1 MLTSLERTLCRLH
14 QRSYCVTLSSGTLGL
29 TLTMEA
35 LGLQGKG
42 VAVPAGVCLDVPLSV
57 HYSGASPVYC
67 DIDLQTLGL
76 SLGTLKPHAH
86 RCMAVLAVHAYGN
99 MCEIQAIEDH
109 CLIRGIPLIEDV
121 ALAQGA
127 RVGERPAGS
136 FGAAS
141 ILSFGAGK
149 VIDVGGG
156 GAVLT
161 DDRALAVA
169 IRDRYQGLPL
179 QSHNDVEDIKA
190 LSKWHTNIYNSSN
203 GLCQGLYHP
212 RFADAALHL
221 RSAILTRHS
230 WDADGVKRKIQNLA
244 ETIARRRQL
253 VSQLHRL
260 VATQVP
266 SARFQPPVEDGVP
279 WRANLFLARDR
290 DRVLRSLL
298 EEKMKISSWHPPA
311 QYFLSKSLDQITPNA
326 QSIGEQILNV
336 WVNDEV
342 DENYL
347 IAVASRIAALTLP
360 KVIN

>member
-1 MLTSLERTLCRLH
+1 
-14 QRSYCVTLSSGTLGL
+14 
-29 TLTMEA
+29 MEA

-76 SLGTLKPHAH
+76 SLDTLKPHVD

-99 MCEIQAIEDH
+99 MCDIQAIEDH

-127 RVGERPAGS
+127 RVGGRPAGS

-169 IRDRYQGLPL
+169 IRQRYRGLPL
-179 QSHNDVEDIKA
+179 QTPNDIKNIKT
-190 LSKWHTNIYNSSN
+190 LSGWHTSIYNNSDGRN
-203 GLCQGLYHP
+203 VDLYDPH
-212 RFADAALHL
+212 FVDAALHL
-221 RSAILTRHS
+221 RNAILTRHS
-230 WDADGVKRKIQNLA
+230 WDADGVKKKIQHLA
-244 ETIARRRQL
+244 ETIARRREL

-260 VATQVP
+260 VETQLLGV
-266 SARFQPPVEDGVP
+266 RCQPLAEEGVP

-290 DRVLRSLL
+290 NRVLRSLL
-298 EEKMKISSWHPPA
+298 AERMKISSWHPPA
-311 QYFLSKSLDQITPNA
+311 QDFLLKPSIQNTPNA

-336 WVNDEV
+336 WVNEEV

-347 IAVASRIAALTLP
+347 IAVASKIKALTCVKGDNLMTLDNRD
-360 KVIN
+360 VRCAY